1 MTRKPKIPERG
12 SLLNNSMDGMDELFN
27 FQTKEESA
35 AEKQTEKVSGEN
47 TLVEMEFA
55 YMSAFPDHK
64 FKLYTG
70 QRLDDMVS
78 SIKEY
83 GILMPVILWHHEG
96 LYIILSGH
104 NRVNAGKIAG
114 LQLPWIVRTKIH
126 SLPDCICIR
135 QYSCKRREITI

>member
-78 SIKEY
+78 S
-83 GILMPVILWHHEG
+83 
-96 LYIILSGH
+96 S
-104 NRVNAGKIAG
+104 
-114 LQLPWIVRTKIH
+114 
-126 SLPDCICIR
+126 CIF
-135 QYSCKRREITI
+135 SVS